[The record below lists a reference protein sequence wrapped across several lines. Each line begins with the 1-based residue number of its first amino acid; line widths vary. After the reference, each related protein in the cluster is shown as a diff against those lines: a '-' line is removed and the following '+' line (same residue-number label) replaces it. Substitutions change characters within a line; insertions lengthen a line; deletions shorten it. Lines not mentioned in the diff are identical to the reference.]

1 MMEKRDKAVYS
12 MRKKIIIAALGFFLL
27 VLLLASFFG
36 KKGLLEI
43 FQAQRK
49 QKALLENVE
58 RLEKKKSKLER
69 EIEELRENPKA
80 VEKKAR
86 EKLWLMKP
94 DEIVIVDK
102 EK

>member
-1 MMEKRDKAVYS
+1 MEKKERAVS
-12 MRKKIIIAALGFFLL
+12 TVRKKIIIAALGILFL
-27 VLLLASFFG
+27 VLLLTSFFG

-43 FQAQRK
+43 FHSQRR

-58 RLEKKKSKLER
+58 RLEQKKSKLER
-69 EIEELRENPKA
+69 EIKELRENPKA
-80 VEKKAR
+80 VERKAR

-102 EK
+102 KK

>member
-1 MMEKRDKAVYS
+1 L
-12 MRKKIIIAALGFFLL
+12 I
-27 VLLLASFFG
+27 
-36 KKGLLEI
+36 EI

-49 QKALLENVE
+49 QKALLEKVE
-58 RLEKKKSKLER
+58 RLEQKKSKLER
-69 EIEELRENPKA
+69 DIEELRENPKA

>member
-1 MMEKRDKAVYS
+1 MMEKKERAVS
-12 MRKKIIIAALGFFLL
+12 SVGKKIIIGALGFFFL

-49 QKALLENVE
+49 QKALLEKVE
-58 RLEKKKSKLER
+58 RLEQKKSKLER

-80 VEKKAR
+80 VERKAR

-102 EK
+102 K

>member
-1 MMEKRDKAVYS
+1 LMEKRDKTVPS
-12 MRKKIIIAALGFFLL
+12 VRKKIIIAAFGFFLL

-36 KKGLLEI
+36 KRGLLEI

-49 QKALLENVE
+49 QKALLEKVE
-58 RLEKKKSKLER
+58 RLEQKKSKLER

>member
-1 MMEKRDKAVYS
+1 MMEKKERAVS
-12 MRKKIIIAALGFFLL
+12 IVRKKIIIAALGFFFL

-49 QKALLENVE
+49 QKILQEKVE
-58 RLEKKKSKLER
+58 RLEGKKSKLER

-86 EKLWLMKP
+86 EKLWLMRP